1 MDLEELTMNAKQI
14 QEDMLEEILKVN
26 ANTEYLRRFLHGSSD
41 KELFK
46 KNVPVVTYED
56 VRPYIERV
64 KTDLATNIVRYY
76 NIRRYENSSLT
87 GTTGGKQKIFPANNK
102 YFEKTIQRDALLFSI
117 FLISLFMVYRHING
131 IEDGK
136 KISFLNTRPLS
147 KTPSGLPLIT
157 SFIMSDC
164 FKNWSS
170 RRNTS
175 PDEVIL
181 CADSKQNMYCHL
193 ICALVQREDVVRMY
207 APFASVLVQAI
218 KFLETHWKELC
229 NNIRN
234 GYISEWITDF
244 NCRES
249 VSDILGGPNFFFFF
263 FDNSGPNLDLADLI
277 ERECCHRS
285 WEVSSHGYG
294 LTSNLFKA

>member
-14 QEDMLEEILKVN
+14 QEDMLEEIIKVN

-46 KNVPVVTYED
+46 QNVPVVTYED

-64 KTDLATNIVRYY
+64 ARVFV
-76 NIRRYENSSLT
+76 YEVLTTILLTT

-249 VSDILGGPNFFFFF
+249 RPNR
-263 FDNSGPNLDLADLI
+263 GPNLDLADLI